1 MSISSNNAID
11 KRRQLKQQKWQK
23 SRGRSRQGRG
33 REVVGCRVSSE
44 ACGKFV
50 LSYAPASCCMIKI
63 DISGGT
69 GDWGEDVLAPRQ
81 LPSNFK
87 LKEAQN

>member
-11 KRRQLKQQKWQK
+11 KRRQLKQAEVAEEQQKKQAW
-23 SRGRSRQGRG
+23 GG
-33 REVVGCRVSSE
+33 VGCRLSSE
-44 ACGKFV
+44 AWGKFV
-50 LSYAPASCCMIKI
+50 RSYAPVSCCMIKI
-63 DISGGT
+63 DIKAAGR
-69 GDWGEDVLAPRQ
+69 EEQDVLAPRQ

>member
-11 KRRQLKQQKWQK
+11 KRRQLKQPKWQK
-23 SRGRSRQGRG
+23 SK
-33 REVVGCRVSSE
+33 EVESVGCRVSSE
-44 ACGKFV
+44 ACRKFV
-50 LSYAPASCCMIKI
+50 RSYAPASCCMIKI
-63 DISGGT
+63 DISAGRGE
-69 GDWGEDVLAPRQ
+69 GEDVLAPRQ

>member
-1 MSISSNNAID
+1 M
-11 KRRQLKQQKWQK
+11 
-23 SRGRSRQGRG
+23 
-33 REVVGCRVSSE
+33 SSE

-50 LSYAPASCCMIKI
+50 RSYAPVSCCMIKI
-63 DISGGT
+63 DIKAVGREEGA
-69 GDWGEDVLAPRQ
+69 GEEDVLAPRQ